1 METSL
6 LDTAGTLVA
15 IVLTLFVFSY
25 LLGDNVL
32 YRLAE
37 YLFVGVAIGYAVV
50 IAFHNI
56 LVPKLLIPLVEALGA
71 QNWSQ
76 VLMLLITLA
85 FGLLLLTKPLKR
97 GSWLGSLSVALLLG
111 VGAALA
117 IGGALLG
124 TLLPQVNATADV
136 MRYVPRY
143 GPGLGLFSGVVVFVG
158 TISVLLYFYFST
170 GREGRLA
177 RFRSQLVR
185 TWGGLGRW
193 FIFIAFGAILAT
205 TFMSRLALLAGRI
218 QFLLDSVREL
228 VGG

>member
-25 LLGDNVL
+25 LLGDSVL

-37 YLFVGVAIGYAVV
+37 YLFVGASVGYAVV

-56 LVPKLLIPLVEALGA
+56 LAPKLLIPLVEALGHKDWG
-71 QNWSQ
+71 QTR
-76 VLMLLITLA
+76 LLLIPLA
-85 FGLLLLTKPLKR
+85 FGLLLLTKPFKR
-97 GSWLGSLSVALLLG
+97 LSWLGSLSVALLLG

-117 IGGALLG
+117 IGGAVMG
-124 TLLPQVNATADV
+124 TLLPQVNATADLL
-136 MRYVPRY
+136 RYVPRY
-143 GPGLGLFSGVVVFVG
+143 GTQLGLFSGILVLVG
-158 TISVLLYFYFST
+158 TIGVLLHFYFST

-177 RFRSQLVR
+177 GLRSQVVR

-193 FIFIAFGAILAT
+193 FIFIAFGAIVAT

-218 QFLLDSVREL
+218 QFLIDSVREL